1 MTSAEPQIRTAN
13 EQRPTPLFPA
23 FVVFLLCA
31 PLYKAGNRPLPLLLL
46 ELAAVAFLF
55 VLLGVRPER
64 LNLPQPLTAALA
76 ILLGYPLMQMLP
88 LPESWW
94 RLLPG
99 HAEYIAAI
107 DRFAQSLVQSGAVT
121 PARTL
126 SVIPDA
132 TEQGWLALL
141 PPLACLCVVL
151 RLRSEQL
158 TRLLTIMS
166 VFAALEAV
174 LGLLQIGTL
183 GGAVFYRPDDAA
195 TGDGRALGTFINP
208 NHFAAF
214 LGTTL
219 PLAVGLLVHGMRDKG
234 RRAARDE
241 AVKLAG
247 VRDAN
252 LMVQRMMLF
261 AVAVLLLLCLVMT
274 GSRAGI
280 FSALA
285 ALALTTLL
293 LRRRGGRHGPHRL
306 LMPALLGLVAVLAML
321 VGMAPFLD
329 KLSPGTLADAWEGRL
344 LMTLTTLRAAV
355 EFLPFGSGLS
365 TLDGVFPRFQAGL
378 GGGID
383 FAHNDY
389 AQSLLEL
396 GLAAPVMIG
405 LALWAYATRMRAL
418 WRAQVSSEITTI
430 QLAAGVA
437 LVPVMLHSAFD
448 FGLHMPGLAM
458 WFATAAGVL
467 FHRGDAAAD

>member
-1 MTSAEPQIRTAN
+1 MTSAEPQTQAAA
-13 EQRPTPLFPA
+13 EPTLPLFFPA
-23 FVVFLLCA
+23 FLVFLLCA

-55 VLLGVRPER
+55 ALLAVRPQR
-64 LNLPQPLTAALA
+64 LNLPRPLTAALA
-76 ILLGYPLMQMLP
+76 ILLGYPLVQMLP

-107 DRFAQSLVQSGAVT
+107 DRFAQSLVQSGVVT

-126 SVIPDA
+126 SVIPGA

-141 PPLACLCVVL
+141 PPLACLWVVL

-174 LGLLQIGTL
+174 LGLLQVGTL

-208 NHFAAF
+208 DHFAAF

-219 PLAVGLLVHGMRDKG
+219 PVAVGLLVYGMRGKG
-234 RRAARDE
+234 GRAERDDAGE
-241 AVKLAG
+241 PAG

-252 LMVQRMMLF
+252 FLAQRMLLF
-261 AVAVLLLLCLVMT
+261 AVAVLLLLSLVMT
-274 GSRAGI
+274 GSRAGV
-280 FSALA
+280 FSGLA

-293 LRRRGGRHGPHRL
+293 LRRRRGRHGPHRL
-306 LMPALLGLVAVLAML
+306 LMPALLGLVAVLALL

-329 KLSPGTLADAWEGRL
+329 KLSPGTLASAWEGRW
-344 LMTLTTLRAAV
+344 LMTVTTLRAAV

-365 TLDGVFPRFQAGL
+365 TLGGVFPRFQAGL

-389 AQSLLEL
+389 AQALLEL
-396 GLAAPVMIG
+396 GMAAPVMIG
-405 LALWAYATRMRAL
+405 LAFWAYATRMRTL
-418 WRAQVSSEITTI
+418 WRAPLSGPITTI
-430 QLAAGVA
+430 QLAAGIA

-458 WFATAAGVL
+458 WFATLAGVL
-467 FHRGDAAAD
+467 FHRGDSAAG